1 MHEHDVRCIDPQVNR
16 KDSTAGCCLSP
27 VPSAAALLPARAA
40 RIPPPVRG
48 AAHRH
53 VPPRVAVA
61 HLRLSRQQPP
71 SHWHTLLNYDLR
83 PDQVHP
89 TGDQQEMGD
98 IYVVNGFY
106 ATMQADY
113 VEPGASIYY
122 YSVQWDAASLSWEEF
137 RSSVLG
143 ATDPSAARA
152 GSLRRDVLDNW
163 EELGLAERPN
173 IGRNAVHGSASPL
186 EALVERLNW
195 LAASIDDDETAGAIM
210 DAGVK
215 KDTLLAWAKDP
226 QVEWEGASVS
236 LFDAMEDLSVPAM
249 LKKAQKLGGD
259 PFEDTPKF
267 AVNQAFLFIKPH
279 AVNDAVKEQVRS
291 ALRKHG
297 IAVVSGAR
305 RASAAPRIAAHTL
318 PSRPLPRH
326 RRRLGRRLARWPHAR
341 LVPRASC
348 RGRHRCQ
355 DHRAAPAG
363 GQPLLRY
370 RQQGARPGSPPARY
384 RPPST
389 SPASF
394 GCALCCAHRTP
405 RHARATA

>member
-1 MHEHDVRCIDPQVNR
+1 
-16 KDSTAGCCLSP
+16 
-27 VPSAAALLPARAA
+27 
-40 RIPPPVRG
+40 
-48 AAHRH
+48 
-53 VPPRVAVA
+53 
-61 HLRLSRQQPP
+61 
-71 SHWHTLLNYDLR
+71 
-83 PDQVHP
+83 
-89 TGDQQEMGD
+89 MGD

-122 YSVQWDAASLSWEEF
+122 YSVQWNAASLSWEEF

-195 LAASIDDDETAGAIM
+195 LAASIDEDETAAAIM

-215 KDTLLAWAKDP
+215 KDTLLAWTKDP

-267 AVNQAFLFIKPH
+267 SVNQAFLFIKPH
-279 AVNDAVKEQVRS
+279 AVNDAVKEHVRS

-297 IAVVSGAR
+297 ITVVSGAR
-305 RASAAPRIAAHTL
+305 RARAAPRVAPSCPRRAAPRVAASPPAKTRAA
-318 PSRPLPRH
+318 PPPTPRH
-326 RRRLGRRLARWPHAR
+326 RPRRLGRRRLGRRRRRLARRLARWPHAR
-341 LVPRASC
+341 LVPRAAC
-348 RGRHRCQ
+348 RGRHRCE
-355 DHRAAPAG
+355 DHRGAPAR
-363 GQPLLRY
+363 GQPLPCH
-370 RQQGARPGSPPARY
+370 RQQGARPGSPPARA
-384 RPPST
+384 P
-389 SPASF
+389 SPARPLSRRVRLRTVLRSPSLVLAP
-394 GCALCCAHRTP
+394 ALAP
-405 RHARATA
+405 GPWPWLLALAAALPLA

>member
-1 MHEHDVRCIDPQVNR
+1 MTSALTRCI
-16 KDSTAGCCLSP
+16 
-27 VPSAAALLPARAA
+27 LP
-40 RIPPPVRG
+40 
-48 AAHRH
+48 
-53 VPPRVAVA
+53 
-61 HLRLSRQQPP
+61 
-71 SHWHTLLNYDLR
+71 
-83 PDQVHP
+83 
-89 TGDQQEMGD
+89 EMGD

-122 YSVQWDAASLSWEEF
+122 YSVQWNAASLSWEEF

-163 EELGLAERPN
+163 EELGLAERPD

-195 LAASIDDDETAGAIM
+195 LAASIDDDETAAAIM

-305 RASAAPRIAAHTL
+305 RASAAPRIAAHT
-318 PSRPLPRH
+318 PPVKTGATPR
-326 RRRLGRRLARWPHAR
+326 RCLARWPHAR
-341 LVPRASC
+341 LVPRAAC

-370 RQQGARPGSPPARY
+370 RQQGARAGSPPAPY
-384 RPPST
+384 RPPAT

-394 GCALCCAHRTP
+394 GFALFGAHRAR

>member
-1 MHEHDVRCIDPQVNR
+1 
-16 KDSTAGCCLSP
+16 
-27 VPSAAALLPARAA
+27 
-40 RIPPPVRG
+40 
-48 AAHRH
+48 
-53 VPPRVAVA
+53 
-61 HLRLSRQQPP
+61 
-71 SHWHTLLNYDLR
+71 
-83 PDQVHP
+83 
-89 TGDQQEMGD
+89 MGD

-122 YSVQWDAASLSWEEF
+122 YSVQWNAASLSWEEF

-195 LAASIDDDETAGAIM
+195 LAASIDEDETAAAIM

-215 KDTLLAWAKDP
+215 KDTLLAWTKDP

-267 AVNQAFLFIKPH
+267 SVNQAFLFIKPH
-279 AVNDAVKEQVRS
+279 AVNDAVKEHVRS

-297 IAVVSGAR
+297 ITVVSGAHR
-305 RASAAPRIAAHTL
+305 ARAAPRVAPSCPCHAGPRVAASPPAKTRAAPPPTPRHRPRHAAAASAAAALPATL
-318 PSRPLPRH
+318 RVGLT
-326 RRRLGRRLARWPHAR
+326 
-341 LVPRASC
+341 RASC
-348 RGRHRCQ
+348 RVP
-355 DHRAAPAG
+355 RAEGAIDAKTIAEHQLVDNHYHAIASKARAP
-363 GQPLLRY
+363 
-370 RQQGARPGSPPARY
+370 GARPPAPRRPPA
-384 RPPST
+384 T
-389 SPASF
+389 SPDAF
-394 GCALCCAHRTP
+394 GCARSCAHRVWSLP
-405 RHARATA
+405 WPWPLALA

>member
-1 MHEHDVRCIDPQVNR
+1 MTSALTRCI
-16 KDSTAGCCLSP
+16 
-27 VPSAAALLPARAA
+27 LP
-40 RIPPPVRG
+40 
-48 AAHRH
+48 
-53 VPPRVAVA
+53 
-61 HLRLSRQQPP
+61 
-71 SHWHTLLNYDLR
+71 
-83 PDQVHP
+83 
-89 TGDQQEMGD
+89 EMGD

-122 YSVQWDAASLSWEEF
+122 YSVQWNAASLSWEEF

-163 EELGLAERPN
+163 EELGLAERPD

-195 LAASIDDDETAGAIM
+195 LAASIDDDETAAAIM

-305 RASAAPRIAAHTL
+305 RASAAPRIAAHT
-318 PSRPLPRH
+318 PPVKTGATPR
-326 RRRLGRRLARWPHAR
+326 RCLARWPHAR
-341 LVPRASC
+341 LVPRAEGAIDAKTIAQHQLVDNHYYAIASKA
-348 RGRHRCQ
+348 R
-355 DHRAAPAG
+355 APAAH
-363 GQPLLRY
+363 PPPI
-370 RQQGARPGSPPARY
+370 ARPPPLP
-384 RPPST
+384 PPS
-389 SPASF
+389 ASHF
-394 GCALCCAHRTP
+394 LAPTARGATRVP
-405 RHARATA
+405 RRS

>member
-1 MHEHDVRCIDPQVNR
+1 
-16 KDSTAGCCLSP
+16 
-27 VPSAAALLPARAA
+27 
-40 RIPPPVRG
+40 
-48 AAHRH
+48 
-53 VPPRVAVA
+53 
-61 HLRLSRQQPP
+61 
-71 SHWHTLLNYDLR
+71 
-83 PDQVHP
+83 
-89 TGDQQEMGD
+89 MGD

-122 YSVQWDAASLSWEEF
+122 YSVQWNAASLSWEEF

-195 LAASIDDDETAGAIM
+195 LAASIDEDETAAAIM

-215 KDTLLAWAKDP
+215 KDTLLAWTKDP

-267 AVNQAFLFIKPH
+267 SVNQAFLFIKPH
-279 AVNDAVKEQVRS
+279 AVNDAVKEHVRS

-297 IAVVSGAR
+297 ITVVSGAH
-305 RASAAPRIAAHTL
+305 RARAAPRVAASPPAKTRA
-318 PSRPLPRH
+318 PPPRH
-326 RRRLGRRLARWPHAR
+326 RPPPQPPPPRPPPPLARRLPGPHAR
-341 LVPRASC
+341 LVPRAA
-348 RGRHRCQ
+348 Q
-355 DHRAAPAG
+355 RAHDAKTIAEH
-363 GQPLLRY
+363 QLVDNAY
-370 RQQGARPGSPPARY
+370 HAIASSARPSPPARA
-384 RPPST
+384 PL
-389 SPASF
+389 PARHLSRRA
-394 GCALCCAHRTP
+394 GCARSCAHRVWSLP
-405 RHARATA
+405 WPWPLALAVALALA

>member
-1 MHEHDVRCIDPQVNR
+1 
-16 KDSTAGCCLSP
+16 
-27 VPSAAALLPARAA
+27 
-40 RIPPPVRG
+40 
-48 AAHRH
+48 
-53 VPPRVAVA
+53 
-61 HLRLSRQQPP
+61 
-71 SHWHTLLNYDLR
+71 
-83 PDQVHP
+83 
-89 TGDQQEMGD
+89 MGD

-122 YSVQWDAASLSWEEF
+122 YSVQWNAASLSWEEF

-195 LAASIDDDETAGAIM
+195 LAASIDEDETAAAIM

-215 KDTLLAWAKDP
+215 KDTLLAWTKDP

-267 AVNQAFLFIKPH
+267 SVNQAFLFIKPH
-279 AVNDAVKEQVRS
+279 AVNDAVKEHVRS
-291 ALRKHG
+291 ALRKRG
-297 IAVVSGAR
+297 ITVVSGAH
-305 RASAAPRIAAHTL
+305 RARAAPRVA
-318 PSRPLPRH
+318 SSCPR
-326 RRRLGRRLARWPHAR
+326 
-341 LVPRASC
+341 
-348 RGRHRCQ
+348 
-355 DHRAAPAG
+355 RAAPRVAASSPAKTRAAPPPTPPRPPPPRPPPPPCPPPCALASRAPRAACRVQRAPSMRRPSRSTSSWTTTTMPSPARRAPP
-363 GQPLLRY
+363 QPARPPLPARHLSRRVRLRTLLRSPSLVL
-370 RQQGARPGSPPARY
+370 ALALAPGPGPW
-384 RPPST
+384 PWPW
-389 SPASF
+389 P
-394 GCALCCAHRTP
+394 CPWP
-405 RHARATA
+405 RR

>member
-1 MHEHDVRCIDPQVNR
+1 
-16 KDSTAGCCLSP
+16 
-27 VPSAAALLPARAA
+27 
-40 RIPPPVRG
+40 
-48 AAHRH
+48 
-53 VPPRVAVA
+53 
-61 HLRLSRQQPP
+61 
-71 SHWHTLLNYDLR
+71 
-83 PDQVHP
+83 
-89 TGDQQEMGD
+89 MGD

-122 YSVQWDAASLSWEEF
+122 YSVQWNAASLSWEEF

-195 LAASIDDDETAGAIM
+195 LAASIDEDETAAAIM

-215 KDTLLAWAKDP
+215 KDTLLAWTKDP

-267 AVNQAFLFIKPH
+267 SVNQAFLFIKPH
-279 AVNDAVKEQVRS
+279 AVNDAVKEHVRS

-297 IAVVSGAR
+297 ITVVSGAH
-305 RASAAPRIAAHTL
+305 RARAAPRVAASSPAKTRAA
-318 PSRPLPRH
+318 PPPTPRH
-326 RRRLGRRLARWPHAR
+326 RPRRLGRRRLGRRRRLARRLARWPHAR
-341 LVPRASC
+341 LVPRAAC
-348 RGRHRCQ
+348 RGRHRCE
-355 DHRAAPAG
+355 DHRGAPAR
-363 GQPLLRY
+363 GQPLPCH
-370 RQQGARPGSPPARY
+370 RQQGARPRSPPARA
-384 RPPST
+384 P
-389 SPASF
+389 SPARHLSRRVRLRTLLRSPSLVL
-394 GCALCCAHRTP
+394 ALALAPGPGPWPWPWPCPWP
-405 RHARATA
+405 RR

>member
-1 MHEHDVRCIDPQVNR
+1 
-16 KDSTAGCCLSP
+16 
-27 VPSAAALLPARAA
+27 
-40 RIPPPVRG
+40 
-48 AAHRH
+48 
-53 VPPRVAVA
+53 
-61 HLRLSRQQPP
+61 
-71 SHWHTLLNYDLR
+71 
-83 PDQVHP
+83 
-89 TGDQQEMGD
+89 MGD

-122 YSVQWDAASLSWEEF
+122 YSVQWNAASLSWEEF

-195 LAASIDDDETAGAIM
+195 LAASIDDDETAAAIM

-305 RASAAPRIAAHTL
+305 RASAAPRIAAHT
-318 PSRPLPRH
+318 PPVKTGATP
-326 RRRLGRRLARWPHAR
+326 RRRLGRRLGRWPHAR

-363 GQPLLRY
+363 GQPLLRH
-370 RQQGARPGSPPARY
+370 RQQGARPGSPPAPLH
-384 RPPST
+384 RPPAT

-394 GCALCCAHRTP
+394 GCALFGAHRAR

>member
-1 MHEHDVRCIDPQVNR
+1 
-16 KDSTAGCCLSP
+16 
-27 VPSAAALLPARAA
+27 
-40 RIPPPVRG
+40 
-48 AAHRH
+48 
-53 VPPRVAVA
+53 
-61 HLRLSRQQPP
+61 
-71 SHWHTLLNYDLR
+71 
-83 PDQVHP
+83 
-89 TGDQQEMGD
+89 MGD

-122 YSVQWDAASLSWEEF
+122 YSVQWNAASLSWEEF

-195 LAASIDDDETAGAIM
+195 LAASIDEDETAAAIM

-215 KDTLLAWAKDP
+215 KDTLLAWTKDP

-267 AVNQAFLFIKPH
+267 STNQAFMFIKPH
-279 AVNDAVKEQVRS
+279 ANNLATRALVKTALRDRGITVLEEGEIDAVTILS
-291 ALRKHG
+291 RKLIDTHYYA
-297 IAVVSGAR
+297 IANK
-305 RASAAPRIAAHTL
+305 ASLSKPVELKPPEKKIAE
-318 PSRPLPRH
+318 
-326 RRRLGRRLARWPHAR
+326 
-341 LVPRASC
+341 
-348 RGRHRCQ
+348 
-355 DHRAAPAG
+355 
-363 GQPLLRY
+363 
-370 RQQGARPGSPPARY
+370 
-384 RPPST
+384 
-389 SPASF
+389 F
-394 GCALCCAHRTP
+394 
-405 RHARATA
+405 ATK